1 MTRDTTFDVGTYLQ
15 LEGQTPEYFNKEIAG
30 SPIEIFGASVI
41 NLAIALIGTIGV
53 TLLIVAGLRL
63 LMARG
68 DSSKIDEAKEM
79 IKLVLF
85 GIMIALM
92 AYIIVLSIQSFFSG

>member
-1 MTRDTTFDVGTYLQ
+1 MRDQQFNVRNYLEISGQ
-15 LEGQTPEYFNKEIAG
+15 ETSYFKEGQPG

-41 NLAIALIGTIGV
+41 NLAIAIIGTIGMV
-53 TLLIVAGLRL
+53 LLIIAGIRL

-79 IKLVLF
+79 IKLVIF
-85 GIMIALM
+85 GIIVALM
-92 AYIIVLSIQSFFSG
+92 AYMGVIFIQSFFTG

>member
-1 MTRDTTFDVGTYLQ
+1 MNTDATFNVNTYLQ
-15 LEGQTPEYFNKEIAG
+15 VEGQNSEYFNKEMDG

-85 GIMIALM
+85 GIMLALM
-92 AYIIVLSIQSFFSG
+92 AYIIVLSVQSFFSG